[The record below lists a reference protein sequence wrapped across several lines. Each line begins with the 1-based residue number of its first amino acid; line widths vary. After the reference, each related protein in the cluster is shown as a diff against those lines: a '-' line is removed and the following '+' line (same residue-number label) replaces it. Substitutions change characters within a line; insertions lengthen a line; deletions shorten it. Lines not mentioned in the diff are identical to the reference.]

1 MYIVFKILLEIILNF
16 SKISLNAEGEMMIFL
31 LGLIIL
37 CLVMFF
43 LILYLVLKYEKSNCE
58 KFCEYVLVLGARIL
72 DEDTPCKVLENR
84 LISAII
90 YLHKFENS
98 KVIVSGGTGIDE
110 PISEGYVMKKYLI
123 NHGIDKHRIFV
134 EDLSTNTFENL
145 KNTKQILKDVDEI
158 LIITSKYHLFR
169 SKILAE
175 RVGFRNIYLIASEVN
190 ASNRQKN
197 IIREIFAV
205 IKSIFFDW

>member
-175 RVGFRNIYLIASEVN
+175 LVGFRKIYLIGSEVN

>member
-37 CLVMFF
+37 CFVMFF
-43 LILYLVLKYEKSNCE
+43 AILYLVLKYEKSNCE

-72 DEDTPCKVLENR
+72 DENTPCKVLENR

-90 YLHKFENS
+90 YLQKFENS

-169 SKILAE
+169 SKILAR
-175 RVGFRNIYLIASEVN
+175 RVGFRKIYLIGSEVN
-190 ASNRQKN
+190 AGSRQKN
-197 IIREIFAV
+197 IIREIFAI

>member
-31 LGLIIL
+31 SGLIIL

-43 LILYLVLKYEKSNCE
+43 AILYLVLKYEKSNCE

-90 YLHKFENS
+90 YLQKFENS

-169 SKILAE
+169 SKILAR
-175 RVGFRNIYLIASEVN
+175 RVGFRKIYLIGSEVHGG
-190 ASNRQKN
+190 SRQKN
-197 IIREIFAV
+197 IIREIFAI

>member
-90 YLHKFENS
+90 YLQKFENS

-169 SKILAE
+169 SKILAR
-175 RVGFRNIYLIASEVN
+175 RVGFRKIYLIGSEVN

>member
-43 LILYLVLKYEKSNCE
+43 TILYLVLKYEKSNCE

-90 YLHKFENS
+90 YLQKFENS

-145 KNTKQILKDVDEI
+145 KNTKRILKDVDEI

-169 SKILAE
+169 SKFLAR
-175 RVGFRNIYLIASEVN
+175 RVGFRKIYLIGSEVN
-190 ASNRQKN
+190 AGSRQKN
-197 IIREIFAV
+197 IIREIFAI

>member
-90 YLHKFENS
+90 YLQKFENS

-169 SKILAE
+169 SKFLAR
-175 RVGFRNIYLIASEVN
+175 RVGFRKIYLIGSEVN
-190 ASNRQKN
+190 AGSRQKN
-197 IIREIFAV
+197 IIREIFAI

>member
-16 SKISLNAEGEMMIFL
+16 SKISLNAESEMMIFL

-90 YLHKFENS
+90 YLQKFENS

-175 RVGFRNIYLIASEVN
+175 RVGFRNIYLIGSEVN

>member
-1 MYIVFKILLEIILNF
+1 
-16 SKISLNAEGEMMIFL
+16 MIFL

-37 CLVMFF
+37 CFVMFF
-43 LILYLVLKYEKSNCE
+43 AILYLVLKYEKSNCE

-72 DEDTPCKVLENR
+72 DENTPCKVLENR

-90 YLHKFENS
+90 YLQKFENS

-134 EDLSTNTFENL
+134 EDLSKNTFENL
-145 KNTKQILKDVDEI
+145 KIQNK
-158 LIITSKYHLFR
+158 F
-169 SKILAE
+169 
-175 RVGFRNIYLIASEVN
+175 
-190 ASNRQKN
+190 
-197 IIREIFAV
+197 
-205 IKSIFFDW
+205 

>member
-175 RVGFRNIYLIASEVN
+175 RVGFRNIDLIGSEVN

>member
-169 SKILAE
+169 SKILAR
-175 RVGFRNIYLIASEVN
+175 RVGFRKIYLIGSEVN

>member
-72 DEDTPCKVLENR
+72 DEDIPCKVLENR

-169 SKILAE
+169 SKILAR
-175 RVGFRNIYLIASEVN
+175 RVGFRKIYLIGSEVN
-190 ASNRQKN
+190 VSNRQKN

>member
-90 YLHKFENS
+90 YLQKFENS

-123 NHGIDKHRIFV
+123 NHGIDKYRIFV

-145 KNTKQILKDVDEI
+145 RNTKQILKDVDEI

-169 SKILAE
+169 SKILAR
-175 RVGFRNIYLIASEVN
+175 RVGFRKIYLIGSEVN

>member
-169 SKILAE
+169 SKILAG
-175 RVGFRNIYLIASEVN
+175 RVGFRNIYLIGSEVN
-190 ASNRQKN
+190 AGSRQKN

>member
-1 MYIVFKILLEIILNF
+1 MYIVFKILLEIIINF

-98 KVIVSGGTGIDE
+98 KVIVSGWTGIDE
-110 PISEGYVMKKYLI
+110 RISEGYIMKKYLI
-123 NHGIDKHRIFV
+123 NHGIDKRRIFV

-169 SKILAE
+169 SKILAR
-175 RVGFRNIYLIASEVN
+175 RVGFRKIYLIGSEVN

>member
-31 LGLIIL
+31 FGLIIL
-37 CLVMFF
+37 CLVIFF
-43 LILYLVLKYEKSNCE
+43 TILYLVLKYEKSNCE

-72 DEDTPCKVLENR
+72 DKDTPCKVLENR

-90 YLHKFENS
+90 YLQKFENS

-110 PISEGYVMKKYLI
+110 PVSEGYVMEKYLI
-123 NHGIDKHRIFV
+123 NNGIDKYRIFI

-145 KNTKQILKDVDEI
+145 KNTKQILKNVDEI
-158 LIITSKYHLFR
+158 LIITSRYHLFR
-169 SKILAE
+169 SKILAR
-175 RVGFRNIYLIASEVN
+175 RVGFRKIYLIGSEVN
-190 ASNRQKN
+190 AGSRQKN

>member
-1 MYIVFKILLEIILNF
+1 MEIILNF

-175 RVGFRNIYLIASEVN
+175 RVGFRKIYLIGSEVN

>member
-169 SKILAE
+169 SKILAR
-175 RVGFRNIYLIASEVN
+175 RVGFRNIYLIGSEVN

>member
-16 SKISLNAEGEMMIFL
+16 SKISLNAEGEIMIFL

-37 CLVMFF
+37 CFVMFF
-43 LILYLVLKYEKSNCE
+43 AILYLVLKYEKSNCE

-72 DEDTPCKVLENR
+72 DENTPCKVLENR

-90 YLHKFENS
+90 YLQKFENS

-145 KNTKQILKDVDEI
+145 KNTKQILKDLDEI

-169 SKILAE
+169 SKFLAR
-175 RVGFRNIYLIASEVN
+175 RVGFRKIYLIGSEVN
-190 ASNRQKN
+190 AGSRQKN
-197 IIREIFAV
+197 IIREIFAI

>member
-1 MYIVFKILLEIILNF
+1 
-16 SKISLNAEGEMMIFL
+16 MIFL

-37 CLVMFF
+37 CFVMFF
-43 LILYLVLKYEKSNCE
+43 AILYLVLKYEKSNCE

-72 DEDTPCKVLENR
+72 NENTPCKVLENR

-90 YLHKFENS
+90 YLQKFENS

-169 SKILAE
+169 SKILAR
-175 RVGFRNIYLIASEVN
+175 RVGFRKIYLIGSEVN
-190 ASNRQKN
+190 AGSRQKN
-197 IIREIFAV
+197 IIREIFAI

>member
-90 YLHKFENS
+90 YLQKFENS

-123 NHGIDKHRIFV
+123 NHGIDKHRILV

-169 SKILAE
+169 SKILAG
-175 RVGFRNIYLIASEVN
+175 RVGFRNIYLIGSEVN

>member
-37 CLVMFF
+37 CFVMFF
-43 LILYLVLKYEKSNCE
+43 AILYLVLKYEKSNCE

-90 YLHKFENS
+90 YLQKFENS

-169 SKILAE
+169 SKILAR
-175 RVGFRNIYLIASEVN
+175 RVGFRKIYLIGSEVN
-190 ASNRQKN
+190 AGSRQKN
-197 IIREIFAV
+197 IIREIFAI

>member
-90 YLHKFENS
+90 YLQKFENS

-169 SKILAE
+169 SKILAR
-175 RVGFRNIYLIASEVN
+175 RVGFRKIYLIGSEVN
-190 ASNRQKN
+190 VSNRQKN

>member
-175 RVGFRNIYLIASEVN
+175 RVGFRKIYLTGSEVN
-190 ASNRQKN
+190 ASNSQKN

>member
-175 RVGFRNIYLIASEVN
+175 RVGFRKIYLIGSEVN

>member
-90 YLHKFENS
+90 YLQKFENS

-169 SKILAE
+169 SKILAG
-175 RVGFRNIYLIASEVN
+175 RVGFRNIYLIGSEVN
-190 ASNRQKN
+190 AGSRQKN

>member
-37 CLVMFF
+37 CFVMFF
-43 LILYLVLKYEKSNCE
+43 AILYLVLKYEKSNCE

-72 DEDTPCKVLENR
+72 DENTPCKVLENR

-90 YLHKFENS
+90 YLQKFENS

-169 SKILAE
+169 SKFLAR
-175 RVGFRNIYLIASEVN
+175 RVGFRKIYLIGSEVN
-190 ASNRQKN
+190 ADSRQKN
-197 IIREIFAV
+197 IIREIFAI

>member
-1 MYIVFKILLEIILNF
+1 
-16 SKISLNAEGEMMIFL
+16 MIFL

-134 EDLSTNTFENL
+134 EDLSTNTFENF

-175 RVGFRNIYLIASEVN
+175 RVGFRKIYLIGSEVN

>member
-169 SKILAE
+169 SKILAR
-175 RVGFRNIYLIASEVN
+175 RVGFRKIYLIGSEVN
-190 ASNRQKN
+190 TSNRQKN

>member
-169 SKILAE
+169 SKILAR
-175 RVGFRNIYLIASEVN
+175 RVGFRKIYLIGSEVN
-190 ASNRQKN
+190 VSNRQKN

>member
-37 CLVMFF
+37 CFVMFF
-43 LILYLVLKYEKSNCE
+43 AILYLVLKYEKSNCE

-90 YLHKFENS
+90 YLQKFENS

-169 SKILAE
+169 SKILSR
-175 RVGFRNIYLIASEVN
+175 RVGFRKIYLIGSEVN
-190 ASNRQKN
+190 AGSRQKN
-197 IIREIFAV
+197 IIREIFAI

>member
-169 SKILAE
+169 SKILAR
-175 RVGFRNIYLIASEVN
+175 RVGFRNIYLIGSEVN
-190 ASNRQKN
+190 AGSRQKN